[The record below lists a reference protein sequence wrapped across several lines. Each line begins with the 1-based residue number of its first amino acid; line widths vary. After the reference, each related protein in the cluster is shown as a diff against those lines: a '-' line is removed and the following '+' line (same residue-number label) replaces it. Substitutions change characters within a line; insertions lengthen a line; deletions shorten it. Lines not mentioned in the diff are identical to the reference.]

1 MTPVRHTA
9 EEGKS
14 SACLLSQMKG
24 MGHTAEEGKEMGHTA
39 EEGKEMG
46 PNEGMG
52 ELAAGDGSRGHG
64 FGPAHAFFLFSFFQ
78 FLFSI
83 FISHFNSKFQF

>member
-1 MTPVRHTA
+1 MRARGRGCNADERAPQV
-9 EEGKS
+9 S
-14 SACLLSQMKG
+14 VSKG
-24 MGHTAEEGKEMGHTA
+24 MGHTA

-52 ELAAGDGSRGHG
+52 ELAAGDGPRGHG